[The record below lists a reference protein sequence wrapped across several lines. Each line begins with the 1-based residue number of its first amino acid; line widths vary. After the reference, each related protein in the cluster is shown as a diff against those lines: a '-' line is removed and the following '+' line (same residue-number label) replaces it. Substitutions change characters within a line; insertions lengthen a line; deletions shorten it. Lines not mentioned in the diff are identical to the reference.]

1 MSQDVKAIARGTGL
15 LLPATLVG
23 NLLLLLLDQYV
34 NGVLGTADYG
44 LFGAIKRVLQLVG
57 FAVLLG
63 MENAVIRFV
72 ATAATPEAARG
83 AVRHALLGTLA
94 ASGIAAGVL
103 IAFAGP
109 FAAWIDSAPAAGLS
123 GASAEALRIGA
134 LSLPFA
140 AVRMVAVSASQGWK
154 VVTHRALVMF
164 LAWPL
169 AQFVGI
175 AALAHWL
182 GLGIRGVM
190 IAYVA
195 AMALGAALAVGFL
208 WRLRPEGRPS
218 DQIQLPRP
226 AAPVAVAG
234 VGFVAL
240 MGFAWP
246 MWIQGVVMGLYTWLD
261 QVLLASLRSTTEAG
275 IYGPVATL
283 APLFGVGL
291 GALNGMFAP
300 IIAER
305 RGAGDMVGLQGLYR
319 TVTRWAVALAIP
331 PLVVCAVLPGAVLGL
346 WPNGS
351 VEAIDA
357 LRITCAAQL
366 VCTGVG
372 SVNYLLIMAGH
383 QRATLLN
390 GIPAVLLNLGLSFAL
405 IPILGVT
412 GAAIAN
418 AVATVTANGIGLWQV
433 HAALGIHPFDR
444 AFLRP
449 LIAALP
455 CAAVAWALGQLV
467 AAPPLLT
474 VAIAGPAA
482 GVVFL
487 VALRALGLDA
497 DDRLVVDAIVAKV
510 RRRAG

>member
-15 LLPATLVG
+15 LLPATLAG

-57 FAVLLG
+57 FVVLLG

-83 AVRHALLGTLA
+83 AVRQAFVGTIG
-94 ASGIAAGVL
+94 ASVLAAGVL
-103 IAFAGP
+103 VALAGP
-109 FAAWIDSAPAAGLS
+109 FALWVDPAPAT
-123 GASAEALRIGA
+123 AEALRIGA
-134 LSLPFA
+134 LSLPFM

-154 VVTHRALVMF
+154 VVTHRAFVMF

-169 AQFVGI
+169 VQIVGV
-175 AALAHWL
+175 ATLAHAL

-190 IAYVA
+190 IAYVG
-195 AMALGAALAVGFL
+195 AMALGAALALGFL
-208 WRLRPEGRPS
+208 HRLRGDLLRPGAS
-218 DQIQLPRP
+218 
-226 AAPVAVAG
+226 AAG
-234 VGFVAL
+234 VGFGAL
-240 MGFAWP
+240 LLFAWP
-246 MWIQGVVMGLYTWLD
+246 MWLQGIVMGLYTWLD
-261 QVLLASLRSTTEAG
+261 QVLLASLDSTTAAG

-291 GALNGMFAP
+291 GSLNGMFAP

-305 RGAGDMVGLQGLYR
+305 HAAGDMAGLQALYR
-319 TVTRWAVALAIP
+319 TVTRWAVALAVP
-331 PLVVCAVLPGAVLGL
+331 PLVVCAVVPGAVIGL
-346 WPNGS
+346 WPHGS
-351 VEAIDA
+351 PDAIAA

-366 VCTGVG
+366 LCTAVG

-383 QRATLLN
+383 QRATLYN
-390 GIPAVLLNLGLSFAL
+390 GVPAVLINLGLSVAL
-405 IPILGVT
+405 IPALGVT

-418 AVATVTANGIGLWQV
+418 GVATVAANGIGLWQV

-444 AFLRP
+444 AFVRP
-449 LIAALP
+449 LLAALP
-455 CAAVAWALGQLV
+455 CAAFVALVGQGMSAPVPLV
-467 AAPPLLT
+467 A
-474 VAIAGPAA
+474 VAGIG
-482 GVVFL
+482 GGLVFL

-497 DDRLVVDAIVAKV
+497 DDRLVVDTLVAKV
-510 RRRAG
+510 RRRAA

>member
-15 LLPATLVG
+15 LLPATLAG

-57 FAVLLG
+57 FVVLLG
-63 MENAVIRFV
+63 MENAVIRYV
-72 ATAATPEAARG
+72 ATASTPEAARG
-83 AVRHALLGTLA
+83 AIRQALGGTLA
-94 ASGIAAGVL
+94 ASGIAAAVL
-103 IAFAGP
+103 VALAGP
-109 FAAWIDSAPAAGLS
+109 FAAWVDPAPAT
-123 GASAEALRIGA
+123 AEALRIGA

-164 LAWPL
+164 LAWPIV
-169 AQFVGI
+169 QFLGI
-175 AALAHWL
+175 AALAHGL

-190 IAYVA
+190 IAYVG

-208 WRLRPEGRPS
+208 LRLRPDVLRTAS
-218 DQIQLPRP
+218 
-226 AAPVAVAG
+226 AASPTTVAAG
-234 VGFVAL
+234 TVGFAAL

-246 MWIQGVVMGLYTWLD
+246 MWIQTIVMGLYTWLD
-261 QVLLASLRSTTEAG
+261 QVLLASLRSTTDAG

-305 RGAGDMVGLQGLYR
+305 RLAGDMIGLQALYR
-319 TVTRWAVALAIP
+319 TVTRWAVALAVP

-351 VEAIDA
+351 PEAIDA

-366 VCTGVG
+366 LCTGVG

-383 QRATLLN
+383 QRATLWN
-390 GIPAVLLNLGLSFAL
+390 GIPAVILNLALSVAL
-405 IPILGVT
+405 IPALGVT

-418 AVATVTANGIGLWQV
+418 GVATITANGIGLWQV

-449 LIAALP
+449 LLAAIP
-455 CAAVAWALGQLV
+455 CAAFAWGAGHFLSAPVPLV
-467 AAPPLLT
+467 A
-474 VAIAGPAA
+474 VAGLGG

-487 VALRALGLDA
+487 AALRALGLDA
-497 DDRLVVDAIVAKV
+497 DDHLVVDAIVAKV
-510 RRRAG
+510 RRRAA

>member
-15 LLPATLVG
+15 LLPATLAG
-23 NLLLLLLDQYV
+23 SLLLLLLDQYV
-34 NGVLGTADYG
+34 NGVLGNADYG
-44 LFGAIKRVLQLVG
+44 LFNAIKRVLQLVG
-57 FAVLLG
+57 FVVLLG

-72 ATAATPEAARG
+72 ATAPTPEDARR
-83 AVRHALLGTLA
+83 AVRHALVGTLA
-94 ASGIAAGVL
+94 ASGAATAVL
-103 IAFAGP
+103 IALAGP
-109 FAAWIDSAPAAGLS
+109 FAVWVDPAPATAD
-123 GASAEALRIGA
+123 ALRIGA

-154 VVTHRALVMF
+154 VVTHRALVMY
-164 LAWPL
+164 LAWPV
-169 AQFVGI
+169 AQFLGI
-175 AALAHWL
+175 AALAHGL

-190 IAYVA
+190 IAYVG
-195 AMALGAALAVGFL
+195 AMALGAAMAVAFV
-208 WRLRPEGRPS
+208 LRV
-218 DQIQLPRP
+218 RP
-226 AAPVAVAG
+226 AGPAAG
-234 VGFVAL
+234 SGSGSGSGSGTGAAATVGFVAL
-240 MGFAWP
+240 LAFAWP
-246 MWIQGVVMGLYTWLD
+246 MWVQTIVMGLYTWVD

-305 RGAGDMVGLQGLYR
+305 RLAGDMQGLQALYR
-319 TVTRWAVALAIP
+319 TVTRWAVALAMP

-351 VEAIDA
+351 PEAIDA

-366 VCTGVG
+366 LCTGVG

-390 GIPAVLLNLGLSFAL
+390 GIPAMALNLALSYAL
-405 IPILGVT
+405 IPTLGVT

-418 AVATVTANGIGLWQV
+418 AIATMTANGVGLWQV
-433 HAALGIHPFDR
+433 RMALGIHPFDR

-449 LIAALP
+449 LVAGLP
-455 CAAVAWALGQLV
+455 CAAVAWAVGAWV
-467 AAPPLLT
+467 DAPPLVT
-474 VAIAGPAA
+474 VAIAGIGG

-487 VALRALGLDA
+487 AALRALGLDA
-497 DDRLVVDAIVAKV
+497 DDRVVVDAIVAKV
-510 RRRAG
+510 RRRAA